1 MLATTENRI
10 PAMKKI
16 AIDNVRQL
24 EKHVLKAPQTKIAT
38 DHLFHAGVYART
50 IMIPAE
56 TVLTG
61 ALIEIATVLIVSGH
75 AIVYVGDESKEING
89 FHVFAAS
96 AGRKQAF
103 IAVTDVYLT
112 MLFATDAKTVEEA
125 ENWFTDEAH
134 LLFSRA
140 PDAINNITITGD

>member
-61 ALIEIATVLIVSGH
+61 ALIEIATVLMQHPSCDVNIIDKVGTNSRLRHIIV
-75 AIVYVGDESKEING
+75 
-89 FHVFAAS
+89 F
-96 AGRKQAF
+96 
-103 IAVTDVYLT
+103 DV
-112 MLFATDAKTVEEA
+112 
-125 ENWFTDEAH
+125 
-134 LLFSRA
+134 
-140 PDAINNITITGD
+140 IIITIRNALS